1 MSSLPSRTFQRDE
14 GYEVEVGRT
23 LQWEEAEEM
32 PVGLAFA
39 GGGAAWGSLDHFPV
53 ESLLPSA
60 IHSRMVPIYL
70 YLL

>member
-1 MSSLPSRTFQRDE
+1 MSSLPSRTFERDE

-39 GGGAAWGSLDHFPV
+39 RGGAAWGSLGHFLV
-53 ESLLPSA
+53 EFLLPSA

>member
-1 MSSLPSRTFQRDE
+1 M
-14 GYEVEVGRT
+14 EVGRT

-39 GGGAAWGSLDHFPV
+39 RGGAAWGSLDHFPV